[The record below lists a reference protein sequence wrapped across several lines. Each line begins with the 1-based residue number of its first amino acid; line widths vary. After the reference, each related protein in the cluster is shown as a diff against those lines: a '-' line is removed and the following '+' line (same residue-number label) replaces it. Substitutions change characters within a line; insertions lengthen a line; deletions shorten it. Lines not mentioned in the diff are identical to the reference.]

1 MWGGAR
7 RLGLRRVYDA
17 TVGRETLA
25 AADAVV
31 CVSRPESELLLAEV
45 GCDPAKIRVIP
56 NGIHWETWADPPTGA
71 RFRKTF
77 PQLGERLVLYAG
89 RLATN
94 KGLPDLVTAAASFPE
109 AELLLVGQ
117 DMGPGEALDAQ
128 AAAAGITL
136 HRLGH
141 LDDDLYRSAFGAAEL
156 LALPSDY
163 EAFGIVLLE
172 AAAAGLPVVATRV
185 GGVPEAVAEGET
197 GLLVDYGDPEA
208 LGAAIASLL
217 SDADAAAALGASGRE
232 RVARDFTWVSIVGRI
247 EALYA
252 ELR

>member
-1 MWGGAR
+1 
-7 RLGLRRVYDA
+7 
-17 TVGRETLA
+17 
-25 AADAVV
+25 
-31 CVSRPESELLLAEV
+31 V

-94 KGLPDLVTAAASFPE
+94 KGLPDLVSAAASFPE

-141 LDDDLYRSAFGAAEL
+141 LDNDLYRSAFGAAEL

-217 SDADAAAALGASGRE
+217 SDATAAAALGAAGRE
-232 RVARDFTWVSIVGRI
+232 RVTRDFTWESIVGRI

-252 ELR
+252 ELH